1 MNLAGRDGPSGANMN
16 LAGRGGAGP
25 RRPRA
30 TRPDT
35 MPKTPV
41 GAKPVGSRRLTD
53 VSTVRDLLANHG
65 IWLTKTLGQHLL
77 TDDVV
82 LNRIVLSARLHPK
95 LEVLEVG
102 PGAGALTAELVT
114 RVRRVV
120 AVEVDRRMVRAL
132 RTTVDAP
139 NLEIVEADALAI
151 DPATLFEGRPYS
163 LVANLPYNVAT
174 ALIRRML
181 SFPAV
186 DRPREIVVMIQR
198 EVANRMAARPG
209 DLSVLGVQ
217 VQVMADVQVLFEV
230 PPQAFFPPPDVTS
243 AVIRL
248 RPYDEPCVPLLPS
261 PARFLQTVR
270 AGFAHRRKQL
280 HNALGDLGTGTERI
294 DAALEATGIART
306 RRAETLTLA
315 EWSALSEAIWPV
327 SGETAPPNDDPS
339 ADDRDGID
347 APQSIG
353 SA

>member
-1 MNLAGRDGPSGANMN
+1 MNLE
-16 LAGRGGAGP
+16 GRGGAGP

-41 GAKPVGSRRLTD
+41 GPKSVGARRLTD

-327 SGETAPPNDDPS
+327 SGETALPKGDPY

>member
-1 MNLAGRDGPSGANMN
+1 MRQRRLRVRLAPGERYDLTMRGRTPDVRIDGASTSRGRRAVPSGANADPAGPGGPSGANMN
-16 LAGRGGAGP
+16 LEGRGGAGP

-41 GAKPVGSRRLTD
+41 GAKSVGARRLTD

-151 DPATLFEGRPYS
+151 DPATLFE
-163 LVANLPYNVAT
+163 
-174 ALIRRML
+174 
-181 SFPAV
+181 
-186 DRPREIVVMIQR
+186 
-198 EVANRMAARPG
+198 ARPG

-327 SGETAPPNDDPS
+327 SGETAPPKGDPY

>member
-1 MNLAGRDGPSGANMN
+1 MNRS
-16 LAGRGGAGP
+16 GRGGAGT

-41 GAKPVGSRRLTD
+41 SAKPVGARRLTD

-280 HNALGDLGTGTERI
+280 HNALGDLGTGSERI

-327 SGETAPPNDDPS
+327 SGETPPPPNDDPP
-339 ADDRDGID
+339 ADDRDGMD
-347 APQSIG
+347 APHPNG
-353 SA
+353 SGEHNRSGVGFS